1 MGSLRAVYAELIH
14 LSMLLYILDFW
25 YGCVLYWRSLTLLL
39 SSVLAG
45 FRCYCQIGVYC
56 YCCLLKKAPPS
67 IRFVYNYLFPECD
80 RSNFGYLY
88 FRFVFLN
95 EVYVPLVISLFSGY
109 MSYEVYL
116 YLVCVYLF

>member
-1 MGSLRAVYAELIH
+1 MGSLKAVYAELIH
-14 LSMLLYILDFW
+14 LSMLLYILDLVWLCAILEVFNVVIIKCACW
-25 YGCVLYWRSLTLLL
+25 L
-39 SSVLAG
+39 
-45 FRCYCQIGVYC
+45 RCYCQIGVYC
-56 YCCLLKKAPPS
+56 YCCLLKKAPLS